1 MKKLII
7 LFTVLCFV
15 ISCQKDDKKTIVSNN
30 NIPPN
35 ENTLTN
41 LEDNIKVND
50 TLILPD
56 KISDFL
62 ETKMSDYEIVPKE
75 KWLPKEYLEKFSLS
89 LRPLYKDDILV
100 KGDFNGDGEDDFAT
114 FLMDKKGSIKLYAFH
129 KTSSGYKRYE
139 LQKEE
144 NNDFLGVGLET
155 EEPGFI
161 YGGNKEV
168 GLEYNGINY
177 NIYEKTGTTFYFD
190 SGRYREILIN
200 Y

>member
-1 MKKLII
+1 MK
-7 LFTVLCFV
+7 
-15 ISCQKDDKKTIVSNN
+15 
-30 NIPPN
+30 
-35 ENTLTN
+35 
-41 LEDNIKVND
+41 
-50 TLILPD
+50 
-56 KISDFL
+56 
-62 ETKMSDYEIVPKE
+62 
-75 KWLPKEYLEKFSLS
+75 
-89 LRPLYKDDILV
+89 
-100 KGDFNGDGEDDFAT
+100 
-114 FLMDKKGSIKLYAFH
+114 
-129 KTSSGYKRYE
+129 YKRYE